1 MSEKHSVDRSDETKG
16 SGNMKGETRE
26 KIIMSVL
33 AITFVLNI
41 VAINLFPP
49 TIKELVIVGWTIFG
63 FGALLYI
70 VSVLTLGR
78 RGVSNIVDSGIYGI
92 VRHPMYLGAMAM
104 FLSHIFLGQNWIAA
118 IGTAVAIVCCY
129 LIILSEDQR
138 NAEKFGDEYKRYMEK
153 VPRMNII
160 VGILRL
166 VHRGIRESEGK

>member
-1 MSEKHSVDRSDETKG
+1 
-16 SGNMKGETRE
+16 MKGETRE

-49 TIKELVIVGWTIFG
+49 TIKELVIVWWTIFG

-104 FLSHIFLGQNWIAA
+104 FLSHIFLGQNWIVA